1 MLKPL
6 QTIVGVVGTGVL
18 LVACGEAGGP
28 IGPSMTPIGDGLRF
42 LGICAVVAVLVAVL
56 GLSRRGG
63 GPHG

>member
-6 QTIVGVVGTGVL
+6 HTIVGVVGTGAL
-18 LVACGEAGGP
+18 LVACGNVGDP

-63 GPHG
+63 RNG